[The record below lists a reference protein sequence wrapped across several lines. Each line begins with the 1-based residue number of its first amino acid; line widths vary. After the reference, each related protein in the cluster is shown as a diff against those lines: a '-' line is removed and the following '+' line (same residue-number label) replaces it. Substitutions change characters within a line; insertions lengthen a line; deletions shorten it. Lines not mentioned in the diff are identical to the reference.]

1 MLGLLFFFGVTLYFR
16 RIKYIEN
23 VSFYCINYKD
33 ELRKNKMTKRFNSLN
48 INLFFVDPVEN
59 DDIRL
64 EKTPNKNDLRVWS
77 IMLQNL
83 DSIRHF
89 LLNSSNEYCVVCEDD
104 VLISKDIVNDFPEII
119 TTFNDLK
126 LDVLVLG
133 YLVPYKIFDW
143 FTYFPLKYR
152 NDKYSFYE
160 FPNDLWG
167 SQMYMIS
174 RKHAEHLLE
183 KYTIEYAISTVG
195 TESFSPDW
203 TLTKDGRRSILYP
216 MIALEEGSS
225 KSGENS
231 EQDYHN
237 RCYETN
243 FVEGLYV

>member
-1 MLGLLFFFGVTLYFR
+1 MLGLLVFFGVTLYFR

-77 IMLQNL
+77 IMSQHL

-119 TTFNDLK
+119 STFNNLK

-143 FTYFPLKYR
+143 FTHFPLKYR

-174 RKHAEHLLE
+174 RKNAEHLLE
-183 KYTIEYAISTVG
+183 KYTIEYAISTIG
-195 TESFSPDW
+195 TETFSPDW
-203 TLTKDGRRSILYP
+203 TLTKHGRRSILYP

-231 EQDYHN
+231 EKDYHN

-243 FVEGLYV
+243 FVEGMYV

>member
-1 MLGLLFFFGVTLYFR
+1 M
-16 RIKYIEN
+16 EN

-33 ELRKNKMTKRFNSLN
+33 EIRKNKMISRFDNFN
-48 INLFFVDPVEN
+48 INLLFVDPVEK

-64 EKTPNKNDLRVWS
+64 EKIPNKEDLRVWS
-77 IMLQNL
+77 IMLQHL
-83 DSIRHF
+83 DSVRHF

-104 VLISKDIVNDFPEII
+104 ILISKNMVNDFPEII
-119 TTFNDLK
+119 KTFNNLE

-152 NDKYSFYE
+152 NDTYSFYE

-174 RKHAEHLLE
+174 RKQAKHLLE

-203 TLTKDGRRSILYP
+203 TLTKNGRRSILYP
-216 MIALEEGSS
+216 MIALEEGGS
-225 KSGENS
+225 KSGVNS
-231 EQDYHN
+231 EEQYHY

-243 FVEGLYV
+243 FVEDLYI